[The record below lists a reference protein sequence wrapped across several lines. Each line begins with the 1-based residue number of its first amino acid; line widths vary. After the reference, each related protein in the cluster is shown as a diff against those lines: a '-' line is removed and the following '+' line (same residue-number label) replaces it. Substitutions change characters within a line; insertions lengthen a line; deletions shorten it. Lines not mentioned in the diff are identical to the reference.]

1 MKIGLVGMPACG
13 KTTIFNAVS
22 GARGEVGAF
31 HLGVDVNHAVA
42 KVPDPRLEKLAAIIN
57 PQRIIPAS
65 IEYSDV
71 PGVMADS
78 GNEQYVGFLAA
89 LRDADALAHVVRYF
103 NDPATPHPRIS
114 LDPAR
119 DAAEVMDELVLA
131 DLSVVENRL
140 QKLEQAAKRG
150 QRTDDD
156 AREEA
161 LLGKCKALLE
171 AGRPLTQLEV
181 LPRDFRDLRN
191 FSFLTLKPM
200 LFVLNVD
207 EELLGKK
214 EAQEAADKLGESSLV
229 ICGKLEM
236 EIAEL
241 SSEERQ
247 EFIEGLGIG
256 EPGRDRL
263 VRACYK
269 MLGLAS
275 FFTVESGQLR
285 AWTVT
290 AGDDA
295 VTAAGKVHSDMA
307 RGFIRAEVV
316 HFSDLM
322 ALGSFKAAKDA
333 GKMRLE
339 GKDYKVRDGDIITFR
354 FNV

>member
-1 MKIGLVGMPACG
+1 MPASG

-31 HLGVDVNHAVA
+31 HQGVDVNHAVA
-42 KVPDPRLEKLAAIIN
+42 KVPDPRLEKLASLVN

-65 IEYSDV
+65 IEYFDV

-78 GNEQYVGFLAA
+78 GNDQYIRFLAA
-89 LRDADALAHVVRYF
+89 LREADALAHVVRYF
-103 NDPATPHPRIS
+103 NDQASPHPLNS
-114 LDPAR
+114 LDPPR
-119 DAAEVMDELVLA
+119 DAAEVMNELALA
-131 DLSVVENRL
+131 DLAVVENRL
-140 QKLEQAAKRG
+140 EKLAQAAKRG
-150 QRTDDD
+150 QRADED
-156 AREEA
+156 AREET
-161 LLGKCKALLE
+161 LLGKCKTLLE
-171 AGRPLTQLEV
+171 AGKPLTQLEA
-181 LPRDFRDLRN
+181 LPKDFRALRN
-191 FSFLTLKPM
+191 FSFLTLKPA

-207 EELLGKK
+207 EDMLGG
-214 EAQEAADKLGESSLV
+214 QEAEEIAAMLGDSAIT

-241 SSEERQ
+241 SAEERQ
-247 EFIEGLGIG
+247 EFIDGLGIG
-256 EPGRDRL
+256 EPGCDRL
-263 VRACYK
+263 ARACYK

-285 AWTVT
+285 AWTIA

-295 VTAAGKVHSDMA
+295 VAAAGKVHSDMA
-307 RGFIRAEVV
+307 RGFIRAEVA

-322 ALGSFKAAKDA
+322 ELGSFKAAKEA